1 MCVFAEKCLELET
14 KYEAIIFHQD
24 NAGPHV
30 ARQFRNSLANSGW
43 EVLPHKNYSTPLAS
57 SVYNFFQ
64 FMPNIHTEIRFTS
77 EQSMKNWSDAYLDG
91 SVLLG

>member
-43 EVLPHKNYSTPLAS
+43 EVLPYPNYSPPLAP
-57 SVYNFFQ
+57 SVNLYRSMQNV
-64 FMPNIHTEIRFTS
+64 HTGIRFTS
-77 EQSMKNWSDAYLDG
+77 EQSMKNWSDAYLAG
-91 SVLLG
+91 AVLLG